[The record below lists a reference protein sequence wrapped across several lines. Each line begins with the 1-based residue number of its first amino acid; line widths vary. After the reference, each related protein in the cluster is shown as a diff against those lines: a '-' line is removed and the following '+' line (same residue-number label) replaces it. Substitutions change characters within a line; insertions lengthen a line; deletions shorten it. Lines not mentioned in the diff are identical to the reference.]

1 LKPHANPVITPE
13 QPGGPVFANGIRI
26 IMRKVVSNFAY
37 FDTPG
42 TLPGIVIPGFPIK
55 LMQNRVYMAEK
66 LFLID
71 GTALAYRS
79 YFAMI
84 NSNLRN
90 SEGIPTGA
98 IYGFANA
105 LVNLMEKEEPTHLA
119 VAWDT
124 HAPTFRHDMDEN
136 YKANRPPQP
145 EDLRTSI
152 PLIKEMVELFGFT
165 NLEKDGYEA
174 DDIIGTLATRAK
186 KEQVTVYMITPDKD
200 FMQLVGDNI
209 YMFKPLNKGEGFELI
224 DRNGVIDYF
233 GVGPEAVTDVLAL
246 IGDTSDNIPGVPGIG
261 KKGAAK
267 IIQEHGSLE
276 KAIESAPAMKNKR
289 AREGLSTHH
298 EQALKSREMIV
309 INTDVPD
316 TVHWQELRWHG
327 VEAEKL
333 VSYFKRMQFRNLTRK
348 IATLEGR
355 LLEPT
360 RERLPVSGQGSL
372 FDAPASQEDKGSSG
386 MRSVVGCPAD
396 VPRERAKG
404 SGTAGAKNSPG
415 DDPDPSAQL
424 QSEALP
430 VYGTMDTDKITYRTV
445 TDSDQL
451 EACAE
456 ALRNSKVWSFD
467 TETTSTDPM
476 VAELLGISFSANEG
490 DAWYVVAT
498 EFRVEEL
505 KKALEP
511 LFLDESGLKVAHHFK
526 YDYRVL
532 ARHGIRVKGPI
543 FDTMLAAYL
552 LDTGQKMDMDS
563 LSRSYLNYDP
573 VPIESLIGEKGKDQK
588 SMKDVPIELVSR
600 YACEDADVTL
610 RLYRVLDEKMRDQG
624 LAALGKDIEF
634 PLARI
639 LGDMEAAGI
648 KINLDLL
655 SSFSEELDQD
665 IEQIR
670 SQIFELTGEEF
681 NINST
686 QQLGIILFEK
696 MKIPTSRKTATGRYS
711 TSEQVLSQLA
721 PQYEIAK
728 RILEY
733 RGLSKLK
740 STYVDAL
747 PRLVNDE
754 TGRIHSTFNQHVA
767 ATGRLSSTNPNLQ
780 NIPVRTERGRGIRKA
795 FVAEPGF
802 RLLAADYSQVE
813 LRIIASMS
821 GDEAMISAFR
831 NNEDIHA
838 RTAAEIFG
846 LGSIDEV
853 DRDQRRKAKEVN
865 FGIPYG
871 VSAFGLAQR
880 LGVSNNEGRSIIE
893 AYFDRFP
900 AIRKF
905 IIETIEFARDKGY
918 VETLSGRRRYIPDI
932 HSANPNIRGFAER
945 TAVNMPIQGTAA
957 DLIKIAMIAIDREL
971 SARSSRTRMLM
982 QVHDELVFE
991 VPEDELDEIPE
1002 LVRTVMEQAMELK
1015 VPLGVDTGVSGNWLD
1030 SH

>member
-1 LKPHANPVITPE
+1 
-13 QPGGPVFANGIRI
+13 
-26 IMRKVVSNFAY
+26 MS
-37 FDTPG
+37 
-42 TLPGIVIPGFPIK
+42 
-55 LMQNRVYMAEK
+55 EK

-105 LVNLMEKEEPTHLA
+105 LVNLMEKEKPTHLA
-119 VAWDT
+119 VVWDT
-124 HAPTFRHDMDEN
+124 HAPTFRHEMDEN

-145 EDLRTSI
+145 EDLRISI
-152 PLIKEMVELFGFT
+152 PLIKEMVELFGFQ
-165 NLEKDGYEA
+165 NLEKDGFEA
-174 DDIIGTLATRAK
+174 DDLIGTLASRAR
-186 KEQVTVYMITPDKD
+186 KERVTVLMVTPDKD

-209 YMFKPLNKGEGFELI
+209 FMFKPLNRGDGFELI
-224 DRNGVIDYF
+224 DRKGVNDYF
-233 GVGPEAVTDVLAL
+233 GVDPEAVTDVLAL

-267 IIQEHGSLE
+267 IIQEHGTLE
-276 KAIESAPAMKNKR
+276 KAIEAAPSMKNKR
-289 AREGLSTHH
+289 AREGLTQHS
-298 EQALKSREMIV
+298 EQALKSREMII

-316 TVHWQELRWHG
+316 TIDWQELRWHG
-327 VEAEKL
+327 VEAARL
-333 VSYFKRMQFRNLTRK
+333 ISYFKRMQFRSLTRK
-348 IATLEGR
+348 IESAEGG
-355 LLEPT
+355 LLKSV
-360 RERLPVSGQGSL
+360 RERLPESGQASL
-372 FDAPASQEDKGSSG
+372 FDMHPVQAGEQNARTQSGAATTGGAS
-386 MRSVVGCPAD
+386 R
-396 VPRERAKG
+396 
-404 SGTAGAKNSPG
+404 GTEANISDIK
-415 DDPDPSAQL
+415 PD
-424 QSEALP
+424 
-430 VYGTMDTDKITYRTV
+430 
-445 TDSDQL
+445 TDSDVDSDSLSQQQADSL
-451 EACAE
+451 PAYETLDADRVAYQTVTEIEKLKECVKV
-456 ALRNSKVWSFD
+456 LSNSGIWSFD
-467 TETTSTDPM
+467 TETTSTDPED
-476 VAELLGISFSANEG
+476 AELLGISFSAKEG
-490 DAWYVVAT
+490 EAWYVVAT
-498 EFRVEEL
+498 VFGSEEL
-505 KKALEP
+505 KELLGP
-511 LFLDESGLKVAHHFK
+511 LFLDEKHLKVAHHFK

-532 ARHGIRVKGPI
+532 ARHGIQTKGPV

-563 LSRSYLNYDP
+563 LSRGYLNYDP

-588 SMKDVPIELVSR
+588 SMKDVPEELVSR

-610 RLYRVLDEKMRDQG
+610 RLYQVLDKKMREQG
-624 LAALGKDIEF
+624 LAALGSDIEF

-648 KINLDLL
+648 KVDLDLL
-655 SSFSEELDQD
+655 SSFSEELDRD
-665 IEQIR
+665 IEQAR
-670 SQIFELTGEEF
+670 SQVFDLTGEEF

-686 QQLGIILFEK
+686 QQLGVILFEK
-696 MKIPTSRKTATGRYS
+696 MKIPTKKKTATGRYS

-721 PQYEIAK
+721 PQYEIAE
-728 RILEY
+728 RVLEY

-747 PRLVNDE
+747 PRLVNE
-754 TGRIHSTFNQHVA
+754 KTGRIHSTFNQHVT

-795 FVAEPGF
+795 FVAEQGF
-802 RLLAADYSQVE
+802 RLLAADYSQIE

-846 LGSIDEV
+846 LRTIDEV

-880 LGVSNNEGRSIIE
+880 LGVSNNEGKSIIE

-905 IIETIEFARDKGY
+905 IVETIEFARDKGY

-957 DLIKIAMIAIDREL
+957 DLIKIAMIGIDREL
-971 SARSSRTRMLM
+971 TSRSLRARMLM

-991 VPEDELDEIPE
+991 VPDKELSVVPD
-1002 LVRTVMEQAMELK
+1002 LVRTVMEQAMDLK
-1015 VPLGVDTGVSGNWLD
+1015 VPLKVDTGLSGNWLD
-1030 SH
+1030 AH

>member
-1 LKPHANPVITPE
+1 MP
-13 QPGGPVFANGIRI
+13 
-26 IMRKVVSNFAY
+26 
-37 FDTPG
+37 
-42 TLPGIVIPGFPIK
+42 
-55 LMQNRVYMAEK
+55 EK

-105 LVNLMEKEEPTHLA
+105 LVNLMEKEDPTHLA

-124 HAPTFRHDMDEN
+124 HAPTFRHEMDEN

-145 EDLRTSI
+145 EDLRVSI
-152 PLIKEMVELFGFT
+152 PLIKEMVDLFGFT
-165 NLEKDGYEA
+165 NLEKDGFEA
-174 DDIIGTLATRAK
+174 DDLIGTLASRAK
-186 KEQVTVYMITPDKD
+186 KEQITVYMVTPDKD
-200 FMQLVGDNI
+200 FMQLVGDNV
-209 YMFKPLNKGEGFELI
+209 YMYKPLNRGEGFELI
-224 DRNGVIDYF
+224 DRKGVHAYF
-233 GVGPEAVTDVLAL
+233 GVGPESVTDVLAL

-267 IIQEHGSLE
+267 IIQEYGSLE
-276 KAIESAPAMKNKR
+276 KAIEAAPAMNNKR
-289 AREGLSTHH
+289 AREGLTLNQ

-316 TVHWQELRWHG
+316 TIQWKDLRWQG
-327 VEAEKL
+327 VDADRL
-333 VSYFKRMQFRNLTRK
+333 VTFFKRMQFRSLTRK
-348 IATLEGR
+348 IVSAEGGI
-355 LLEPT
+355 LKSVKEK
-360 RERLPVSGQGSL
+360 LPESGQGSL
-372 FDAPASQEDKGSSG
+372 FDAPVSEEGNQNAVIGAGSSTTDG
-386 MRSVVGCPAD
+386 EGAEKTD
-396 VPRERAKG
+396 
-404 SGTAGAKNSPG
+404 TA
-415 DDPDPSAQL
+415 
-424 QSEALP
+424 P
-430 VYGTMDTDKITYRTV
+430 VYASLQPDRVAYQPV
-445 TDSDQL
+445 TDRH
-451 EACAE
+451 
-456 ALRNSKVWSFD
+456 ALDGCIEKIETSKVWSFD
-467 TETTSTDPM
+467 TETTSTDP
-476 VAELLGISFSANEG
+476 VEAELLGLSISCKEG
-490 DAWYVVAT
+490 EAWYILAS
-498 EFRVEEL
+498 EFKPKEL
-505 KKALEP
+505 IEALSP
-511 LFLDESGLKVAHHFK
+511 LFQDESFLKVAHHFK

-532 ARHGIRVKGPI
+532 ARYGIRVKGPV

-563 LSRSYLNYDP
+563 LARGYLGYDP

-588 SMKDVPIELVSR
+588 SMSEVPTETISL

-610 RLYRVLDEKMRDQG
+610 RLYHVLDEKLRKQG
-624 LAALGKDIEF
+624 IASLGDSIEF

-639 LGDMEAAGI
+639 LGDMESAGI
-648 KINLDLL
+648 KLDLDLL
-655 SSFSEELDQD
+655 SSFSGELDRD
-665 IEQIR
+665 IEQLQL
-670 SQIFELTGEEF
+670 QIFELTGEEF

-686 QQLGIILFEK
+686 QQLGMILFEK
-696 MKIPTSRKTATGRYS
+696 MKLPTKKKTATGRYS

-721 PQYEIAK
+721 PQYEIAE

-747 PRLVNDE
+747 PRLVNE
-754 TGRIHSTFNQHVA
+754 ISGRIHSTFNQHVT

-795 FVAEPGF
+795 FVAEKGYK
-802 RLLAADYSQVE
+802 LLAADYSQIE

-821 GDEAMISAFR
+821 GDEAMIAAFK

-846 LGSIDEV
+846 LGSIDQV

-880 LGVSNNEGRSIIE
+880 LGVSNTEGRSIIE
-893 AYFDRFP
+893 AYFERFP

-905 IIETIEFARDKGY
+905 INTTIEFARDNGY

-932 HSANPNIRGFAER
+932 HSSNQNIRGFAER

-957 DLIKIAMIAIDREL
+957 DLIKIAMIRIDREL
-971 SARSSRTRMLM
+971 SARSSGTRMLM

-991 VPEDELDEIPE
+991 VPEEELADVPG
-1002 LVRTVMEQAMELK
+1002 LVRTAMEQAMALD
-1015 VPLGVDTGVSGNWLD
+1015 VPLKVDTGVSGNWLD
-1030 SH
+1030 AH